1 MAEVLKEGHHLGL
14 LKAGDC
20 FGEMGYLEK
29 SVRSATIRARESMQM
44 MKINA
49 TLIDQVSVDCQLRFS
64 KVFLKTLVRRLSN
77 TNVMVVSQ
85 QD

>member
-1 MAEVLKEGHHLGL
+1 
-14 LKAGDC
+14 
-20 FGEMGYLEK
+20 MGYLEK
-29 SVRSATIRARESMQM
+29 SVRSATIRAREPLQL

-64 KVFLKTLVRRLSN
+64 KVFLRTLVRRLSN

-85 QD
+85 LG